1 MGLTPN
7 ITKSAKFKLK
17 KCSVCGQ
24 TFGPEN
30 YTVVKSPF
38 YPDGALPMCND
49 CVSDYLKEHNFD
61 WAFVDKLCQM
71 VDIPFVPKEWER
83 IYQMNGAAAF
93 PKYAEV
99 FLASDYDDLGWS
111 DYHKEFKRLKEAKV
125 IEDELPELDEKKRK
139 AQRERWG
146 SNYDPEA
153 LDYLDNLYNG
163 LINTQNVNGALQ
175 VDQAVKICKIS
186 YEIDQRIA
194 GGEDFDKLLTS
205 YDKLVKTAEF
215 TPKNVK
221 NINDFDTCGELVR
234 WMEQRG
240 WRNKFYDNV
249 TRDIVDET
257 IKNIQAFNQRLYTNE
272 SGIGDEINRR
282 IEALKSVKEMEDYY
296 GTDTT
301 NDLDGYENSGYNSL
315 FKDLE
320 DSDFKADLTGGDEDA
335 G

>member
-7 ITKSAKFKLK
+7 FKKVSKFKLK
-17 KCSVCGQ
+17 QCSVCGQ

-30 YTVVKSPF
+30 YIVTKSPF

-49 CVSDYLKEHNFD
+49 CINNWLEEHDFD

-71 VDIPFVPKEWER
+71 IDVPFVPKEWER
-83 IYQMNGAAAF
+83 LFEMNGTRAF
-93 PKYAEV
+93 PKYAEI
-99 FLASDYDDLGWS
+99 FLDAAYDGLGWD
-111 DYHKEFKRLKEAKV
+111 DYFKEFKALKEEGH
-125 IEDELPELDEKKRK
+125 IEDELPALDEKKQQQ
-139 AQRERWG
+139 QRERWG
-146 SNYDPEA
+146 GNYDQEA
-153 LDYLDNLYNG
+153 LNYLDNLYTG
-163 LINTQNVNGALQ
+163 LMNTQNVNGALQ

-215 TPKNVK
+215 TPKNIK

-234 WMEQRG
+234 WMEKRG
-240 WRNKFYDNV
+240 WRNKYYDNV

-272 SGIGDEINRR
+272 SGIGDEITRR

-296 GTDTT
+296 GTGVAGGG
-301 NDLDGYENSGYNSL
+301 LDEYENAGYNNL

-320 DSDFKADLTGGDEDA
+320 DSEFAADLSGDENAD
-335 G
+335 

>member
-1 MGLTPN
+1 MGLAPN

-17 KCSVCGQ
+17 QCTCCGK

-30 YTVVKSPF
+30 YTVTKSPF
-38 YPDGALPMCND
+38 YPDGALPICND
-49 CVSDYLKEHNFD
+49 CVRSYLIEKDFD
-61 WAFVDKLCQM
+61 WGAVNKLCQM
-71 VDIPFVPKEWER
+71 VDIPFVPKEWEKLHE
-83 IYQMNGAAAF
+83 MNGEDTF
-93 PKYAEV
+93 PKYAEI
-99 FLASDYDDLGWS
+99 FLDQQYDDLGWA
-111 DYHKEFKRLKEAKV
+111 DYYETFKQLKDTGSL
-125 IEDELPELDEKKRK
+125 EDQLPKIDEQKRK
-139 AQRERWG
+139 QQRERWG
-146 SNYDPEA
+146 GNYDAEA
-153 LDYLDNLYNG
+153 LDYLDGLYNG
-163 LINTQNVNGALQ
+163 LVNTQNVNGALQ

-215 TPKNVK
+215 TPKNIK

-272 SGIGDEINRR
+272 SGIGDEITRR

-296 GTDTT
+296 GTNAK
-301 NDLDGYENSGYNSL
+301 NDLDNYENNGYNAL
-315 FKDLE
+315 FKDVEDADFAADLSGD
-320 DSDFKADLTGGDEDA
+320 DSDGD
-335 G
+335 